1 MKQFNLQQY
10 AAKDYNGLVT
20 KSNLGALYQ
29 KDPVMISN
37 VIHQIYRV
45 NLGTAM
51 FDWYN
56 QFPVVEAPE
65 GEFYYWD
72 LIGQHEKNVPLLD
85 WYVDD
90 SGTKTAEPGV
100 AGTSFFMEFG
110 EPYFEPGN
118 VLKGNKE
125 EFQLLVSNQ
134 TQKGSNFVYEV
145 ELITSDPSA
154 YVDVEE
160 LEAGTRWSK
169 FGNYQPNTLS
179 YRGQKPNFTSPFR
192 MKNITSTL
200 RMEYEVPGNMIGE
213 GKNYPLKF
221 EFPDPKNTGKSVAVW
236 INYLDMVAKYQ
247 FDMAKVSISMYGRH
261 NFTDNDI
268 FLNKDKKN
276 GFPIEIGAGLFEQ
289 ISPSNQLSYG
299 EFDLDLLSEAVMDL
313 SIGRIEMGKR
323 VVTLCT
329 GEYGIRDFSRAVQTK
344 VNSDSAVSRT
354 LEYIE
359 KSSTKLNG
367 IKNAL
372 GYGYQYVNYYAYNGI
387 IFELMYCPL
396 FDNRVLFPEEHP
408 KGGTVES
415 RRFVAMDIGGE
426 AGVKRVVPRGFT
438 EVFKYFPG
446 MRDPFSVGG
455 KGSNP
460 GPAVSKV
467 DGYEV
472 HGMWQGGLM
481 VTDPTKMIDMKCVLA

>member
-10 AAKDYNGLVT
+10 AAKDFNGMVT

-29 KDPVMISN
+29 KDPVLVTNM
-37 VIHQIYRV
+37 IHQIYRV

-56 QFPVVEAPE
+56 QFPTVEAPE
-65 GEFYYWD
+65 GEFYYWE
-72 LIGQHEKNVPLLD
+72 LIGQHEKNVPLLS
-85 WYVDD
+85 WSVDGA
-90 SGTKTAEPGV
+90 GTQTVEPCV
-100 AGTSFFMEFG
+100 AGTSIFMEFG
-110 EPYFEPGN
+110 EPYFEVGN

-125 EFQLLVSNQ
+125 EFQLYVVSQ
-134 TQKGSNFVYEV
+134 SQSGSNFVYEV
-145 ELITSDPSA
+145 QLITSDPTA

-160 LEAGTRWSK
+160 LEANTRWSK

-192 MKNITSTL
+192 MKNIMSTM

-213 GKNYPLKF
+213 GKNYPLRF
-221 EFPDPKNTGKSVAVW
+221 GFPNPKDTSKSIPVW

-247 FDMAKVSISMYGRH
+247 FDMSKVTAAVYGRH

-268 FLNKDKKN
+268 FMNKDRQN
-276 GFPIEIGAGLFEQ
+276 GFQVEIGAGLFEQ
-289 ISPSNQLSYG
+289 ISPSNQLTYN

-323 VVTLCT
+323 VVTLST
-329 GEYGIRDFSRAVQTK
+329 GEYGIRDFSKAVQTK

-354 LEYIE
+354 LQYIE
-359 KSSTKLNG
+359 KSSTQLNG

-387 IFELMYCPL
+387 MFELVYMPL
-396 FDNRVLFPEEHP
+396 FDNRILFPEEHP
-408 KGGTVES
+408 KGGTTES

-426 AGVKRVVPRGFT
+426 AGIKRVTPRGFT
-438 EVFKYFPG
+438 ETFKYFPG

-455 KGSNP
+455 KSSNP
-460 GPAVSKV
+460 GLAVSKV
-467 DGYEV
+467 DGYEI

-481 VTDPTKMIDMKCVLA
+481 VTDPTKMLDMKCVLG

>member
-20 KSNLGALYQ
+20 KSNLGALYA

-37 VIHQIYRV
+37 VIKQIYRT
-45 NLGTAM
+45 NLNTAM
-51 FDWYN
+51 FDWWN
-56 QFPVVEAPE
+56 TFPVVEGPE

-72 LIGQHEKNVPLLD
+72 LIGQHEKNVPLLAWD
-85 WYVDD
+85 VD
-90 SGTKTAEPGV
+90 GAGGQTAEPGV
-100 AGTSFFMEFG
+100 AGTRFFMEFG

-118 VLKGNKE
+118 VIKGNKE
-125 EFQLLVSNQ
+125 EYQLLIQGQS
-134 TQKGSNFVYEV
+134 QKGSNFVYEV

-154 YVDVEE
+154 FVDVDE
-160 LEAGTRWSK
+160 LAAGTRWSK

-179 YRGQKPNFTSPFR
+179 YQGQRPNMTSPFR
-192 MKNITSTL
+192 MKNIMSTM

-221 EFPDPKNTGKSVAVW
+221 DFPDPKNTGKGVSVW
-236 INYLDMVAKYQ
+236 INYLDMVARYQ
-247 FDMAKVSISMYGRH
+247 FDMAKVTASMYGRH

-276 GFPIEIGAGLFEQ
+276 GFPIEVGAGIFEQ
-289 ISPSNQLSYG
+289 ISSANQLSYG
-299 EFDLDLLSEAVMDL
+299 VFDLDLISEAVMDL

-344 VNSDSAVSRT
+344 ANSDSTVSRT
-354 LEYIE
+354 FDYIY
-359 KSSTKLNG
+359 KNGSKIPG
-367 IKNAL
+367 IKNPL

-387 IFELMYCPL
+387 MFELMYCPI
-396 FDNRVLFPEEHP
+396 FDNQVLFPERHP
-408 KGGTVES
+408 QGGTTES
-415 RRFVAMDIGGE
+415 RRFLAMDIGGE

-438 EVFKYFPG
+438 EIYRFIPG
-446 MRDPFSVGG
+446 MRDPFSPGG
-455 KGSNP
+455 KGTP
-460 GPAVSKV
+460 TMTVSKV

-472 HGMWQGGLM
+472 HGMWQGGMM
-481 VTDPTKMIDMKCVLA
+481 VTDPTKILDMKCVVA